1 MKKSVTIIHNFRGQK
16 VNATEIVGI
25 ISTLVVAPAIVF
37 SFIYK
42 VTKNKHELKK
52 MQYQKEILELE
63 VEKQNNQIKLLE
75 EEHRKLDK
83 IIYDT

>member
-1 MKKSVTIIHNFRGQK
+1 
-16 VNATEIVGI
+16 VGI
-25 ISTLVVAPAIVF
+25 TGIVAIISVFAIAPAIVF

-52 MQYQKEILELE
+52 MQYQKQILELE

-75 EEHRKLDK
+75 EENKKLDK

>member
-1 MKKSVTIIHNFRGQK
+1 MDVT
-16 VNATEIVGI
+16 AIVAI
-25 ISTLVVAPAIVF
+25 ISVFGIAPAILF

-42 VTKNKHELKK
+42 IKKDKHELKK

-75 EEHRKLDK
+75 EENKKLDH
-83 IIYDT
+83 IIFNE

>member
-1 MKKSVTIIHNFRGQK
+1 MDEVAIAI
-16 VNATEIVGI
+16 AGI
-25 ISTLVVAPAIVF
+25 ISVFGIAPAIIF

-42 VTKNKHELKK
+42 VKKNKHELKK

-75 EEHRKLDK
+75 EENRKLDK

>member
-1 MKKSVTIIHNFRGQK
+1 MDVT
-16 VNATEIVGI
+16 AIVAI
-25 ISTLVVAPAIVF
+25 ISVFGIAPAVLF

-42 VTKNKHELKK
+42 ITKNKHELKK

-75 EEHRKLDK
+75 EENKKLDK
-83 IIYDT
+83 IIFNE

>member
-1 MKKSVTIIHNFRGQK
+1 VEVTG
-16 VNATEIVGI
+16 IVAI
-25 ISTLVVAPAIVF
+25 ISTLVIAPAILF

-42 VTKNKHELKK
+42 ITKNKHELKK

-75 EEHRKLDK
+75 EENRKLDR
-83 IIYDT
+83 IIFDE

>member
-1 MKKSVTIIHNFRGQK
+1 MEVTG
-16 VNATEIVGI
+16 IVAI
-25 ISTLVVAPAIVF
+25 ISTLVIAPAILF

-42 VTKNKHELKK
+42 ITKNKHELKK

-75 EEHRKLDK
+75 EENRKLDR
-83 IIYDT
+83 IIFDE